1 MTSLGT
7 IKSQFR
13 RAYVYTNP
21 GLLENGGV
29 WRDENIKPAQSDI
42 TGIYTIN
49 PIRDFTDP
57 LDLSVVNLFFDIN
70 VLDSVNSPT
79 QVTSYLIPIFNG
91 VRRGPEFATTM
102 GKELSNIYAKLPM
115 KSASSPSTAVI
126 WFDISALEYAEI
138 KASEKYTV
146 KTYAYNSSI
155 TVNLTATIP
164 VVSVLH
170 GNDTAELSFD
180 ATALNYV

>member
-7 IKSQFR
+7 LKSQFK
-13 RAYVYTNP
+13 RAYIYTNP
-21 GLLENGGV
+21 GLLATGGV
-29 WRDENIKPAQSDI
+29 WRNENIKPAQSDI
-42 TGIYTIN
+42 TGIFTIN
-49 PIRDFTDP
+49 PIRDYTNPF
-57 LDLSVVNLFFDIN
+57 DLSEVNLFFDIN
-70 VLDSVNSPT
+70 VLDSINTPT
-79 QVTSYLIPIFNG
+79 QVSSYLAPIFNET
-91 VRRGPEFATTM
+91 RRGPEFATPM
-102 GKELSNIYAKLPM
+102 GKELTHIDAQLPM
-115 KSASSPSTAVI
+115 KAAASASTAVI